1 MAGLVSSPPFRSMV
15 TVGTEV
21 QLCLL
26 GRLMFVCSVDLASG
40 YEKKKK
46 RSEIITSSLE
56 KSDQATLRLFCLPTT
71 MPTPRPISHTHSNG
85 RSCVVTFRE
94 ERFSQSRYGIR
105 LFIGYQG
112 REDECDE
119 HFIIIRHF
127 PLILISL

>member
-56 KSDQATLRLFCLPTT
+56 KSDQATLRLFCAYLQRCPHLDQF
-71 MPTPRPISHTHSNG
+71 PHALEWKKLCGHIQR
-85 RSCVVTFRE
+85 RD
-94 ERFSQSRYGIR
+94 ERFSQSRYS
-105 LFIGYQG
+105 
-112 REDECDE
+112 
-119 HFIIIRHF
+119 IIHWVPRQRG
-127 PLILISL
+127 

>member
-56 KSDQATLRLFCLPTT
+56 KSDQATLRLFCAYLQRCPHLDQSPTRT
-71 MPTPRPISHTHSNG
+71 RMEEAVWSHSEKRRKVFTIAVFDYSLGTKAERMNVMSIS
-85 RSCVVTFRE
+85 
-94 ERFSQSRYGIR
+94 
-105 LFIGYQG
+105 
-112 REDECDE
+112 
-119 HFIIIRHF
+119 
-127 PLILISL
+127 